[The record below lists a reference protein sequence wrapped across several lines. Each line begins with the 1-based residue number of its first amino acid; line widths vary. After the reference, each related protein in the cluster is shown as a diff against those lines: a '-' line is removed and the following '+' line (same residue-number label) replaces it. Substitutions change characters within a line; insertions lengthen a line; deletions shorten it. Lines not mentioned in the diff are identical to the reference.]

1 MRQITGNAAVEA
13 QSDHQSA
20 LQSFDR
26 KHIVFCYVDKQV
38 GLITTY
44 NHYYLCSTDI
54 RVLSLNEFIEGK
66 KITKLNN
73 PFNYTLKNPEWKKLG
88 DTKEQT

>member
-1 MRQITGNAAVEA
+1 MRQITGNATAEA
-13 QSDHQSA
+13 ESDHYSA
-20 LQSFDR
+20 LQASDR

-54 RVLSLNEFIEGK
+54 RVLSLNEFMDGGGGMGEGNK
-66 KITKLNN
+66 S
-73 PFNYTLKNPEWKKLG
+73 
-88 DTKEQT
+88 QS